1 MAQITK
7 HRTAHVKEPI
17 ISLRVVI
24 HPKLPGV
31 DQAGA
36 YKKGLRLNYEDI
48 EECENTL

>member
-17 ISLRVVI
+17 ISLRVI
-24 HPKLPGV
+24 LPKLPGV

-48 EECENTL
+48 DECENTL